1 MRAEIASGPSN
12 TSGMQREMTPEP
24 SDPTVMQPE
33 ITSEPSE
40 TSVKPPQGLAAASL
54 ETQGNSGVP
63 RSKSGI
69 PIYWFAIPVNSIVSS
84 TIKRNPPLLLL
95 LPTGFKFH
103 HWHHRPRSC
112 PGDDPRLVP
121 RLSPVWDDASHP
133 HSGTT

>member
-24 SDPTVMQPE
+24 SDP
-33 ITSEPSE
+33 
-40 TSVKPPQGLAAASL
+40 SVKPPQGLAAASL

-121 RLSPVWDDASHP
+121 RLSPVWDDASHL